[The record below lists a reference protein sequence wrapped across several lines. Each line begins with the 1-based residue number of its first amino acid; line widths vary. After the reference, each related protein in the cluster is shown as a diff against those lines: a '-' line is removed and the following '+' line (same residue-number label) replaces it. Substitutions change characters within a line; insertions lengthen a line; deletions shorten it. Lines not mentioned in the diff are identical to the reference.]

1 MNMILLASMEW
12 IAAGMGLLAGVA
24 VGFGLKAFWE
34 AAVRRGAE
42 MRASEILENARREAD
57 QVRREGREEG
67 VAEAAKLRGE
77 AEKELARQRAELE
90 AEAKR
95 LAEREGMLNEQLA
108 GMVQQE
114 QGLVRQR
121 DELNRRR
128 QELQQEQE
136 TLARNEQRQTKE
148 LARIAGLSAEAA
160 RAELLHRVELQ
171 SLKDAADLSRHLIE
185 HARQTAEAEARRI
198 VGAAV
203 QRYAGV
209 QNYQLT
215 TASVS
220 LNGTPDIKGRII
232 GRDGRNIRSF
242 EARTGITVLIDDNP
256 NTVVLSG
263 FDPVRREVARRA
275 MEILISDGR
284 IHPTRIEEVVEEVE
298 KDIARAI
305 TEAGQDA
312 LFQLGLHPVHEEVL
326 ELLGRLRFRQSYSQN
341 ILDHSIEVA
350 RLAGLM
356 AAEMDANPITAK
368 RAGLLHDL
376 GKAINHEVDGSHA
389 LIGADFLKR
398 HGESEEVVNA
408 VAAHHDE
415 VPPAGIT
422 AILVSAADAL
432 SASRPGARSESMTH
446 YLKRLHG
453 LEEIGAEFSGV
464 ERCYAVQAGREL
476 RVIVR
481 PDDLDDDA
489 AYALARN
496 IVHRI
501 EEQLQYPGQIK
512 VTVVRESRA
521 VMFAK

>member
-1 MNMILLASMEW
+1 
-12 IAAGMGLLAGVA
+12 
-24 VGFGLKAFWE
+24 
-34 AAVRRGAE
+34 

-67 VAEAAKLRGE
+67 AAEAAKLRAD
-77 AEKELARQRAELE
+77 AEREMTRRAAELE
-90 AEAKR
+90 VKTKC
-95 LAEREGMLNEQLA
+95 LAEREHTLNEQLA
-108 GMVQQE
+108 GLVQQE

-121 DELNRRR
+121 EELNHRR

-136 TLARNEQRQTKE
+136 ALARNERRQTEE
-148 LARIAGLSAEAA
+148 LERIAGLSAEAA
-160 RAELLHRVELQ
+160 RAELLQRVEQQ
-171 SLKDAADLSRHLIE
+171 SLKDAADLSRHLLE
-185 HARQTAEAEARRI
+185 NAKETAEDQARRI

-242 EARTGITVLIDDNP
+242 EARTGVTVLIDDTP

-275 MEILISDGR
+275 MEVLIADGR
-284 IHPTRIEEVVEEVE
+284 IHPTRIEEVVKEVE

-312 LFQLGLHPVHEEVL
+312 LFQLGLHPVHEEVQ

-356 AAEMDANPITAK
+356 ATEMGANPTAAK

-376 GKAINHEVDGSHA
+376 GKAINHEVEGSHA

-398 HGESEEVVNA
+398 HGESEEIVNA

-415 VPPAGIT
+415 VPPAGLT
-422 AILVSAADAL
+422 AVLVSAADAL
-432 SASRPGARSESMTH
+432 SAARPGARSESMTN

-453 LEEIGAEFSGV
+453 LEKIGGSFSGV

-481 PDDLDDDA
+481 PGDLDDVA
-489 AYALARN
+489 AQALARN
-496 IVHRI
+496 IAHRI

-521 VMFAK
+521 VMYAK